1 MASRPFLS
9 VVVPLHDDA
18 NIIENYL
25 TDLCE
30 LVQRDFPQHEVILVD
45 DWSQDDTVETVAQL
59 LQRFPAIRL
68 LRLSRSYG
76 TDIAITAG
84 LETSIGDLV
93 VVMRIDRDPP
103 AVIGTL
109 VAPLLADKDLNIVV
123 GKATNAP
130 AESLTY
136 RLLRS
141 AFTRTAEALSG
152 TRIPKNSL
160 SCIALTRKA
169 LNAITRVKQK
179 QRYLSWICC
188 SVGFKRLEVDYAQSP
203 RGARTARRSLLEAF
217 DLGVASLVT
226 STTAPLRWVS
236 YAGLAGA
243 GLNLAYVGY
252 VFLVNLLKS
261 HVAEGWTTLSLQ
273 SSSMFLML
281 FVIQAVMSEY
291 VGRILDETKDRPLYH
306 VVDELGSPIAV
317 YDPSLRNVQEH
328 STDQGSRVADV
339 APVRRAA

>member
-1 MASRPFLS
+1 
-9 VVVPLHDDA
+9 
-18 NIIENYL
+18 
-25 TDLCE
+25 
-30 LVQRDFPQHEVILVD
+30 
-45 DWSQDDTVETVAQL
+45 
-59 LQRFPAIRL
+59 
-68 LRLSRSYG
+68 
-76 TDIAITAG
+76 
-84 LETSIGDLV
+84 
-93 VVMRIDRDPP
+93 
-103 AVIGTL
+103 
-109 VAPLLADKDLNIVV
+109 
-123 GKATNAP
+123 
-130 AESLTY
+130 
-136 RLLRS
+136 
-141 AFTRTAEALSG
+141 
-152 TRIPKNSL
+152 
-160 SCIALTRKA
+160 
-169 LNAITRVKQK
+169 
-179 QRYLSWICC
+179 
-188 SVGFKRLEVDYAQSP
+188 
-203 RGARTARRSLLEAF
+203 
-217 DLGVASLVT
+217 
-226 STTAPLRWVS
+226 LRWVS